1 MLHFFHAWHRL
12 NVVLSYDWF
21 TGWGLCVHADVFRN
35 SYFFLYQCYFSLL
48 FYFQCGRSFDPRFL
62 FTWPTARVA
71 MDTVEDMADVCCGEV
86 RIMYPLYCPPC
97 EP

>member
-1 MLHFFHAWHRL
+1 MIGTLVGVCVYTLMYCVIAIFFVSMLFF
-12 NVVLSYDWF
+12 S
-21 TGWGLCVHADVFRN
+21 
-35 SYFFLYQCYFSLL
+35 S

-86 RIMYPLYCPPC
+86 RIMYLIYCPVC
-97 EP
+97 EPTL